1 MTILL
6 ILLILHNLLRWVI
19 LIFGF
24 LAVLGAL
31 KDQPKPLRIYAIFVT
46 LQFLIGLALWLNLIF
61 SQILDFKKFNVRFF
75 VLEHPTLMLLS
86 LISSH
91 VALAKSK
98 RGGNSWK
105 ILTIISLIFI
115 LVGIPWWRPL
125 IRL

>member
-1 MTILL
+1 MIT
-6 ILLILHNLLRWVI
+6 LLILHNLLRWVVI
-19 LIFGF
+19 IFGF

-31 KDQPKPLRIYAIFVT
+31 KDQPKFLRTYAIFVT

-61 SQILDFKKFNVRFF
+61 SQALDFKNFNVRFF
-75 VLEHPTLMLLS
+75 VLEHPTLMVLS

-91 VALAKSK
+91 IALAKSK

-105 ILTIISLIFI
+105 VLTIISLILI

>member
-1 MTILL
+1 MT